1 MKKVLLLLVPV
12 LLAVSCGSAQTP
24 QDKLTVNDKK
34 IDQVIAQMTLEE
46 KVNML
51 HSKTNMSS
59 AGVERLGIADM
70 HYADGPFGIR
80 EEGVPNGFQSAG
92 WTLDSATYFPTGS
105 ALAATWSKEMAYLYG
120 TGMGTEARLRGKD
133 VIRPLPAVHPRCAGQ
148 GHRGVHQ
155 ALRREQPGDQP
166 RQRGRPDR

>member
-1 MKKVLLLLVPV
+1 MKKNLILFASALVLAAACGGPV
-12 LLAVSCGSAQTP
+12 SP
-24 QDKLTVNDKK
+24 QEALTANDKR
-34 IDQVIAQMTLEE
+34 INELIAQMTLEE

-70 HYADGPFGIR
+70 NYADGPFGIR

-105 ALAATWSKEMAYLYG
+105 AATWCWTA
-120 TGMGTEARLRGKD
+120 
-133 VIRPLPAVHPRCAGQ
+133 CA
-148 GHRGVHQ
+148 
-155 ALRREQPGDQP
+155 P
-166 RQRGRPDR
+166 

>member
-1 MKKVLLLLVPV
+1 MVKPISY
-12 LLAVSCGSAQTP
+12 LAGLALCLAACTTAPKSP

-34 IDQVIAQMTLEE
+34 IDAVIAQMTLEE

-51 HSKTNMSS
+51 HRKTNMSS

-92 WTLDSATYFPTGS
+92 WKLDSATFFPTGS
-105 ALAATWSKEMAYLYG
+105 ALAATQSPIPNPQSPIPNPPIPNIFK
-120 TGMGTEARLRGKD
+120 KF
-133 VIRPLPAVHPRCAGQ
+133 
-148 GHRGVHQ
+148 
-155 ALRREQPGDQP
+155 
-166 RQRGRPDR
+166 

>member
-1 MKKVLLLLVPV
+1 MKKFFPV
-12 LLAVSCGSAQTP
+12 LLAALLAASCGTTKTP
-24 QDKLTVNDKK
+24 QDKLTAHDKEIDK
-34 IDQVIAQMTLEE
+34 IIAQMTLEE

-59 AGVERLGIADM
+59 AGVERLNIADM

-105 ALAATWSKEMAYLYG
+105 ALAATWSKEMAYLSSPRTTWASG
-120 TGMGTEARLRGKD
+120 RAGTESLTSST
-133 VIRPLPAVHPRCAGQ
+133 RPAMRWTSSCPSATVKPTPRA
-148 GHRGVHQ
+148 
-155 ALRREQPGDQP
+155 
-166 RQRGRPDR
+166 